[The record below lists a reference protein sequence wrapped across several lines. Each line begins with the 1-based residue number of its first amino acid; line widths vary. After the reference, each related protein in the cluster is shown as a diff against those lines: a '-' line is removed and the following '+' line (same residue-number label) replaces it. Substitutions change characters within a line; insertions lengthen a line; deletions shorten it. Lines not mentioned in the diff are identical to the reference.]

1 MSTIVS
7 RNLFKTGRLSKG
19 EGKILAI
26 KDDMRVN
33 DFYLPYSSLMTEVHS
48 RTSRITFELVSSKK
62 EVAVHKFVPHAFI
75 YLVNGLSEIKAGK
88 AFTEVKN
95 NPHGQTPGKAK
106 VSGIKVSYEANMQKD
121 TKWKIQMYNFTAP
134 IIETEPFI
142 KVDDTKKEHMVNLS
156 IFLSESEIYEI
167 SKLASYI
174 SNWELAYIPVMH
186 KARDDFDKRMMK
198 AKERYGDKY
207 LEREVL
213 NEWNSKQRG
222 R

>member
-7 RNLFKTGRLSKG
+7 RNLFKTGRLAKG

-48 RTSRITFELVSSKK
+48 RTSRITFEIVSSKK
-62 EVAVHKFVPHAFI
+62 EVAVHKFSPDAFI
-75 YLVNGLSEIKAGK
+75 TLANGLREIKAGK
-88 AFTEVKN
+88 AFKEVKN

-106 VSGIKVSYEANMQKD
+106 VSGIQVSYEANMQKD

-142 KVDDTKKEHMVNLS
+142 KVDDKKKEHMVNLS
-156 IFLSESEIYEI
+156 IFLSETEMHEI
-167 SKLASYI
+167 SKLSNYI
-174 SNWELAYIPVMH
+174 SSWELAYIPVMH
-186 KARDDFDKRMMK
+186 KARDEFDKRMMK
-198 AKERYGDKY
+198 AKEKYGDKY
-207 LEREVL
+207 LEKEVL
-213 NEWNSKQRG
+213 NEWNTKSKR